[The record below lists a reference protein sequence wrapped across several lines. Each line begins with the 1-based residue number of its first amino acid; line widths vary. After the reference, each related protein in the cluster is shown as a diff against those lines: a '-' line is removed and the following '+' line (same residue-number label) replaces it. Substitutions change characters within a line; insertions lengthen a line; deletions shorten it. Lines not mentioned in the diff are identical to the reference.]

1 MCSLAEQYAWWLPCI
16 LLWEFEK
23 YILENEILIC
33 FQIMLNSFFSSI
45 AKLLER
51 ESLEFFVFLNLVVC
65 IKHRLT
71 LIEYFFSFF
80 YVLWCLYILVSRRGN
95 KYYLMEEHYIM
106 FSIIIMNNTF
116 KIYKIKIVLKRMTYK
131 CTTREKTVLLKLS
144 S

>member
-33 FQIMLNSFFSSI
+33 FQIMLNSFLSSI

-51 ESLEFFVFLNLVVC
+51 GSLGSFVSLNLVVC

-71 LIEYFFSFF
+71 FIEYFFSFF
-80 YVLWCLYILVSRRGN
+80 YVLWYLYILVIRRGN
-95 KYYLMEEHYIM
+95 KHYLMEEHYIM
-106 FSIIIMNNTF
+106 FSIIIMNNTI
-116 KIYKIKIVLKRMTYK
+116 KIYKIKTVLKGMSYK
-131 CTTREKTVLLKLS
+131 CTTRETTILLKLS